1 MIEKLKKFIFQFVF
15 LLLLGIVL
23 INYAGKKGYII
34 VHIVPNCNSHNSN
47 IDIHPLMDEI

>member
-1 MIEKLKKFIFQFVF
+1 MLIKIKKIIFQFIF

-23 INYAGKKGYII
+23 INYAGNKGYII

-47 IDIHPLMDEI
+47 IDTPPLKEEI